1 MDAPVSW
8 SFDPA
13 TNPTLRW
20 LGWGQLVLVD
30 GWAVLGSILLLA
42 SPIVPTGIGPI
53 AGFVTVIL
61 TIGRAQAWVETD
73 GTWLDGVEAD
83 LDAVANQ
90 PVPRQFWGRFE
101 STATADSFVPD
112 APGQTLYDHRRIVAP
127 AAAALLGGLGY
138 AIGWVLIGPIVVSVA
153 VVAGLAG
160 GLLSGLLD
168 RGRASG
174 EIDPADDR
182 VTYRGR
188 TRPRSSITDWWTV
201 RLGTITLLRCRGP
214 RGLDEPTWLAVP
226 TDRAPAV
233 AAALATE
240 SATSTATDRDAS
252 GPTGGGHRLR
262 LKAAI
267 VGAEVALIGVGAGFA
282 GQYVHPGTTSG
293 FVLVAV
299 SGAAVTALLSIALLV
314 GVVRGRARRRTTR

>member
-1 MDAPVSW
+1 MGTPVSW

-13 TNPTLRW
+13 TNQTLRW

-30 GWAVLGSILLLA
+30 GWAVLGSVLLLA

-53 AGFVTVIL
+53 TGFVTVIL

-83 LDAVANQ
+83 LDAIASH
-90 PVPRQFWGRFE
+90 PAPRQLWRRVE
-101 STATADSFVPD
+101 STSTADGLVPD
-112 APGQTLYDHRRIVAP
+112 ATRQTLHDHRRIVAP
-127 AAAALLGGLGY
+127 AVAALLGGLGY
-138 AIGWVLIGPIVVSVA
+138 AIGWALIGPIVVGVA

-174 EIDPADDR
+174 EIEPADDR

-188 TRPRSSITDWWTV
+188 SRSLSSITDWWTV
-201 RLGTITLLRCRGP
+201 RLGAITLLRCRGP
-214 RGLDEPTWLAVP
+214 RGLDEPRWLAIP

-240 SATSTATDRDAS
+240 SATSTAADRDAS

-267 VGAEVALIGVGAGFA
+267 VGAGVALVGVGAGFA

-314 GVVRGRARRRTTR
+314 GVVRGRARHRTSR

>member
-1 MDAPVSW
+1 MASVSW

-20 LGWGQLVLVD
+20 LGWWQLVLVD

-42 SPIVPTGIGPI
+42 SPVVPTGIGPI
-53 AGFVTVIL
+53 AGFITVIL
-61 TIGRAQAWVETD
+61 AIGRAQSWVETD

-83 LDAVANQ
+83 LDAVATH
-90 PVPRQFWGRFE
+90 PVPRQLWGRFE
-101 STATADSFVPD
+101 STSTADGLVPD
-112 APGQTLYDHRRIVAP
+112 ATGQTLHVHRRVVAP
-127 AAAALLGGLGY
+127 AVAALLGGLGY
-138 AIGWVLIGPIVVSVA
+138 AIGWALIGPIVVTIA

-160 GLLSGLLD
+160 GLLSRLLD

-174 EIDPADDR
+174 EIDPDDDR

-188 TRPRSSITDWWTV
+188 TRTQSSITDWWTV
-201 RLGTITLLRCRGP
+201 RLGAITLLRCRGP
-214 RGLDEPTWLAVP
+214 RGLDEPRWLAVS

-240 SATSTATDRDAS
+240 PAASTAADRDA
-252 GPTGGGHRLR
+252 GGLTGGGHRLR

-267 VGAEVALIGVGAGFA
+267 VGAGVALVGVGAGFA
-282 GQYVHPGTTSG
+282 GQYVHPGATSG
-293 FVLVAV
+293 FVLVAI

-314 GVVRGRARRRTTR
+314 GVVRGRARRGTSR